1 MHYMHIFKCMSS
13 NFKMLKQ
20 KAFRNKNSNMGNTAV
35 ILENL
40 RTIRKSKEIKQSVI
54 AHELG
59 CDSAS
64 YSRKERGQIP
74 ITTEEWVKIAAIL
87 NEPVASFFK
96 GGDIDVSKTPGAYS
110 REEDIYTSRVV
121 RILRSGN
128 RTAISGIKSIVDTL
142 FKSLSPDYF
151 VQAVQT
157 GKSKRNKSRV
167 EKAAKKIH
175 SYRS

>member
-1 MHYMHIFKCMSS
+1 MHIIMCMSS

-20 KAFRNKNSNMGNTAV
+20 KAIRNKNSSMGNMAV

-40 RTIRKSKEIKQSVI
+40 KSIRKSKEVKQSVI

-96 GGDIDVSKTPGAYS
+96 QGNADILNTPGAYS
-110 REEDIYTSRVV
+110 REEDIYISRVV
-121 RILRSGN
+121 WILRSGN
-128 RTAISGIKSIVDTL
+128 RTAISGIKSIVDTI
-142 FKSLSPDYF
+142 FKSLSPDYL
-151 VQAVQT
+151 VKAVQT
-157 GKSKRNKSRV
+157 GKSKRSKCRV
-167 EKAAKKIH
+167 EKASKKIH

>member
-1 MHYMHIFKCMSS
+1 
-13 NFKMLKQ
+13 
-20 KAFRNKNSNMGNTAV
+20 MGNTAV

-87 NEPVASFFK
+87 NEPIASFFK
-96 GGDIDVSKTPGAYS
+96 EEHVDILKTPGAH
-110 REEDIYTSRVV
+110 EEDIYTSRLI

-128 RTAISGIKSIVDTL
+128 RTAISGIKSIVDTV

-151 VQAVQT
+151 VRVVQT
-157 GKSKRNKSRV
+157 GKSKRNKSRM
-167 EKAAKKIH
+167 EKATKKIH